1 MAHDSTARDSTARD
15 RAAGRLLVAT
25 PAINDGN
32 FDQTAIYMLHHDA
45 VGALGV
51 VLNRP
56 SELPAAEV
64 LPRWSDLLCEPKLLF
79 GGGPVE
85 QHGIIGLA
93 QVRPDAPAELARVP
107 HHDAIATLDLDSDP
121 AISGAWVTRLRLFR
135 GYSGWG
141 PGQLDGE
148 ISAGAWFIV
157 DAELDD
163 IFDSTPATLGER
175 IFRRQSGTMR
185 WFANA
190 PNEPNVN

>member
-1 MAHDSTARDSTARD
+1 MAHVS
-15 RAAGRLLVAT
+15 AAGRLLVAT

-32 FDQTAIYMLHHDA
+32 FDQTAIYMLHHDP

-56 SELPAAEV
+56 SELDAAEV
-64 LPRWSDLLCEPKLLF
+64 LPRWADHLCEPPLLF

-85 QHGIIGLA
+85 QHGIIGVA
-93 QVRPDAPAELARVP
+93 EVRAEAPDEVARTADNP
-107 HHDAIATLDLDSDP
+107 AIATIDLDGDP
-121 AISGAWVTRLRLFR
+121 AIAAAWVKRLRLFR

-148 ISAGAWFIV
+148 ISAGAWFTV
-157 DAELDD
+157 DAQLDD
-163 IFDSTPATLGER
+163 LFDATPVTLGER
-175 IFRRQSGTMR
+175 IFRRQSGNLR

-190 PNEPNVN
+190 PAEPNVN